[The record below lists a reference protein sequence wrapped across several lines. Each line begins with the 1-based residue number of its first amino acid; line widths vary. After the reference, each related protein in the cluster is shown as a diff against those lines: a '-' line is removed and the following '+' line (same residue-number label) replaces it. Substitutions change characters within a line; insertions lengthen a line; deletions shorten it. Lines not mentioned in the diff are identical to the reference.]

1 MEAESGRKTSK
12 NWAFKITW
20 FTFKITWLTKIE
32 SRKTRRRD
40 TEKGRWREELENGSE
55 KIVKETRGKDYK
67 IWVRNGEKNRWEGKN
82 KRERIG
88 QVVFGES

>member
-1 MEAESGRKTSK
+1 MEAQSGRRKALK

-20 FTFKITWLTKIE
+20 FAKIE

-40 TEKGRWREELENGSE
+40 TEKGRGKIIKDATGKDHKSWVRTGEENG
-55 KIVKETRGKDYK
+55 
-67 IWVRNGEKNRWEGKN
+67 WERKN